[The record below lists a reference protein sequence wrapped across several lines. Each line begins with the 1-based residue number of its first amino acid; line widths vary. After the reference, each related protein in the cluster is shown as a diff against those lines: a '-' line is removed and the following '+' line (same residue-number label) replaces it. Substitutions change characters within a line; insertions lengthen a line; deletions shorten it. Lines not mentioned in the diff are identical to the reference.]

1 MKILLIVAQQIGA
14 AFSKACK
21 QLEMGRLAVPLSDFR
36 GFHKCCST
44 VLTGN
49 GMESRLPLLK
59 RAIAL

>member
-36 GFHKCCST
+36 RFQLLLHST
-44 VLTGN
+44 TGD
-49 GMESRLPLLK
+49 GMEGRLPLLK